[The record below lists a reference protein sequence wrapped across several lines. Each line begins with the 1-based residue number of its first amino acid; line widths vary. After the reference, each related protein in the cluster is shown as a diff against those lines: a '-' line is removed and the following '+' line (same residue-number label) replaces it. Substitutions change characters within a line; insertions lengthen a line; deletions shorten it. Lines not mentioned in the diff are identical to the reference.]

1 MSKSSKVA
9 QNRQR
14 RKAEIVARARTYF
27 ARVGLEGTTRGLAKE
42 LGCSQAM
49 FYRYFPNS
57 EDLISNVF
65 SSTFDEAKYRVLPE
79 LSHDADVPL
88 REQLANLLYIYC
100 TKVMTEEWIR
110 LFFFASLSGY
120 AEPYATNKQAI
131 SKAVLLP
138 ICLAVRAELGYDE
151 DSTTRIS
158 VSDVEFEL
166 AWRPFGG
173 VIYNMIRVH
182 IFKVPLKLPLKDIIS
197 EVVEQHMDGW
207 YSNWPR

>member
-9 QNRQR
+9 QNRER

-49 FYRYFPNS
+49 FYRYFPNT

-65 SSTFDEAKYRVLPE
+65 SSTFDETKYGLLPE
-79 LSHDADVPL
+79 LKPDSGVPL
-88 REQLANLLYIYC
+88 REQLSNLLYVYC
-100 TKVMTEEWIR
+100 TKLMSEEWIR

-120 AEPYATNKQAI
+120 TDPYVTNKQAI
-131 SKAVLLP
+131 TKSVLFP
-138 ICLAVRAELGYDE
+138 ICQTVRAEIGYDE
-151 DSTTRIS
+151 VDIDRIPI
-158 VSDVEFEL
+158 SDVEFEL

-182 IFKVPLKLPLKDIIS
+182 IFKIPLKLPLMDIIS
-197 EVVEQHMDGW
+197 EVVDQHMDGW